1 MHSFERL
8 LKSLAQADEMTYTPQ
23 AKAAL
28 LRWVAE
34 HVPVPKRRETVRKGI
49 EDETRIDNGD

>member
-8 LKSLAQADEMTYTPQ
+8 LKSLAQAGELTYTPQ

-28 LRWVAE
+28 LQWVAE
-34 HVPVPKRRETVRKGI
+34 HVTPPKRRETGPKGI
-49 EDETRIDNGD
+49 EDETIVDE